1 MNQLLVNILI
11 GINLLLCSRLIWL
24 MFKMEKEDKK
34 MMRDREDVFEH
45 LEEVLDETD
54 KAKFYRDSWQ
64 QLQEEALD
72 YNRRLMKTADKTD
85 D

>member
-1 MNQLLVNILI
+1 
-11 GINLLLCSRLIWL
+11 
-24 MFKMEKEDKK
+24 MEKEDKK